1 MISNF
6 SLPKEKV
13 KELGKQIQ
21 EGNPNPPSS
30 DNLLKALAAS
40 KKELALKYAK
50 IQKMVVKLDA
60 LAEDVNN
67 DDIKLKVQ
75 DIYAD
80 ALMI

>member
-13 KELGKQIQ
+13 KEFGKQIQ
-21 EGNPNPPSS
+21 EGNPNHPSS
-30 DNLLKALAAS
+30 DKLLKALAAS